1 MGKVL
6 NEVLDA
12 FYRKL
17 SESDAVD
24 EQMVNDLRAL
34 FDSGKK
40 LKAGD
45 LVAAFLRESK
55 EPGK

>member
-12 FYRKL
+12 FYKKL

-24 EQMVNDLRAL
+24 GEMVKDLRTL
-34 FDSGKK
+34 FDADKK

-45 LVAAFLRESK
+45 FVAVLSRESK
-55 EPGK
+55 EPKK